1 MSLSA
6 QYLEELSKRYKKQ
19 VDDMQKAFDRTLAIV
34 TESSRQAVQRE
45 QIQAEK
51 LSSLEQRFNILAE
64 AASVLLAER
73 ESWQYKFTVSGLFGK
88 RKVQSLTFCLV
99 PGVLSQHCVGLCR
112 DLLHPASHQAEGNS
126 FGQRGH
132 SRPRPEVVTL

>member
-34 TESSRQAVQRE
+34 TENSRQAAQRE

-51 LSSLEQRFNILAE
+51 FKSLEQRFNILAE
-64 AASVLLAER
+64 ATSVLLAER
-73 ESWQYKFTVSGLFGK
+73 ESWQYKFTVSSFTIYSIHLFGSF
-88 RKVQSLTFCLV
+88 V
-99 PGVLSQHCVGLCR
+99 VGK
-112 DLLHPASHQAEGNS
+112 
-126 FGQRGH
+126 
-132 SRPRPEVVTL
+132 